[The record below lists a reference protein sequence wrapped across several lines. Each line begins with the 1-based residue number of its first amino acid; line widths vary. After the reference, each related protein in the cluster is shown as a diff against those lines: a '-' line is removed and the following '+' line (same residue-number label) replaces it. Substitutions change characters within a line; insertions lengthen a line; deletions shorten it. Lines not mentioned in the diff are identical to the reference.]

1 LLSLSKVLSAF
12 VPKMEARA
20 KVSLICRT
28 ISAFLL
34 FAAVNMAIGVAPQAI
49 PEPFS
54 AGEFAL
60 TPKVLAQGKPS
71 SWWLARSYMTAPHQ
85 PEIVI
90 CGSSQIGGLQA
101 ADARV
106 LNKPID
112 FVENHHCDVLERD
125 IKNSMDV
132 SPYVF
137 ISALPG
143 AMVSDHFAI
152 AKSLFAAHG
161 KPALLVLTVSPR
173 DFIDNTLPGAGAT
186 EPYRFFS
193 SHCDLTA
200 YTDLAYNDAW
210 SRMTHFVSSELP
222 LRRLSVAVDNVS
234 KRWSEQNADAS
245 ADTISSGDANDGGNA
260 VSQQVK
266 FVMGGYQGNI
276 RPGQAVLYPTNLKI
290 FVNNVNDYKKRYH
303 NTHPANY
310 EAQMSYFKD
319 YLNFLSDQGVRVLVV
334 GMPLTELNR
343 DILPG
348 DFWQEFRGRLLLSC
362 GSAGA
367 EWLDLSDSRD
377 FNNDDFVDTV
387 HLNADGG
394 VKLARDIAA
403 RVAASPEL
411 AAALYNRLPPPAG
424 RVASKGGKTSL

>member
-1 LLSLSKVLSAF
+1 
-12 VPKMEARA
+12 M
-20 KVSLICRT
+20 ICRT
-28 ISAFLL
+28 ISALIL
-34 FAAVNMAIGVAPQAI
+34 FAAVNLALGVAPQAR

-54 AGEFAL
+54 QKEFDL
-60 TPKVLAQGKPS
+60 TAKVLSEGKPS
-71 SWWLARSYMTAPHQ
+71 SWWLARSYVTAPHQ

-125 IKNSMDV
+125 LKSTMGVN
-132 SPYVF
+132 PYVF

-152 AKSLFAAHG
+152 AKSLFASRG
-161 KPALLVLTVSPR
+161 KPALLILTVSPR

-193 SHCDLTA
+193 SRCDLSA
-200 YTDLAYNDAW
+200 FTDLAYNDAW
-210 SRMTHFVSSELP
+210 SRMSHFASNELP
-222 LRRLSVAVDNVS
+222 LRRLTVAVDNAS
-234 KRWSEQNADAS
+234 KLWSEKNNCAS
-245 ADTISSGDANDGGNA
+245 VDTIGGAGGDNQNSQTDVSS
-260 VSQQVK
+260 QVK

-276 RPGQAVLYPTNLKI
+276 RPGQAVLYPNNLKI
-290 FVNNVNDYKKRYH
+290 FVNNVGDYKKRYR

-310 EAQMSYFKD
+310 EAQMAYFKN

-334 GMPLTELNR
+334 GMPLTQQNR
-343 DILPG
+343 EILPG
-348 DFWQEFRGRLLLSC
+348 DFWQEFRGRILLSC

-367 EWLDLSDSRD
+367 DWLDLSDSPD
-377 FNNDDFVDTV
+377 FSVDDFVDTV

-394 VKLARDIAA
+394 VKLAKEIAA
-403 RVAASPEL
+403 RISASPEL
-411 AAALYNRLPPPAG
+411 AAALYKRLPA
-424 RVASKGGKTSL
+424 VASKGGKATF

>member
-1 LLSLSKVLSAF
+1 
-12 VPKMEARA
+12 M
-20 KVSLICRT
+20 ICRT
-28 ISAFLL
+28 LSAFLL
-34 FAAVNMAIGVAPQAI
+34 FAAVNLAIGVTPQAP
-49 PEPFS
+49 PEPFC
-54 AGEFAL
+54 AKDFAL

-71 SWWLARSYMTAPHQ
+71 SWWLARSYMTAEHQ
-85 PEIVI
+85 PEIVL

-125 IKNSMDV
+125 LNARLGVK
-132 SPYVF
+132 PYVF

-193 SHCDLTA
+193 AHSDLSSYA
-200 YTDLAYNDAW
+200 DLAYNDPW
-210 SRMTHFVSSELP
+210 SRFTHVVSSELP
-222 LRRLSVAVDNVS
+222 LRRFTTALDDFS
-234 KRWSEQNADAS
+234 KKWSEENQTAS
-245 ADTISSGDANDGGNA
+245 ADTIGGAGAESGQSTDSA
-260 VSQQVK
+260 SQQVK

-276 RPGQAVLYPTNLKI
+276 KPGEAVLYPTSLKV
-290 FVNNVNDYKKRYH
+290 FVNNVNDYKKRYR

-310 EAQMSYFKD
+310 EAQMTYFKN
-319 YLNFLSDQGVRVLVV
+319 YLSFLSDQGVRVLVV
-334 GMPLTELNR
+334 GMPLTEINR
-343 DILPG
+343 KILPD

-362 GSAGA
+362 GGAGA
-367 EWLDLSDSRD
+367 EWLDLSDSPE
-377 FNNDDFVDTV
+377 FTVADFVDTV

-394 VKLARDIAA
+394 VKLAAKIAEKITA
-403 RVAASPEL
+403 APELSAALSNRMPAVAA
-411 AAALYNRLPPPAG
+411 
-424 RVASKGGKTSL
+424 KGAKATY

>member
-1 LLSLSKVLSAF
+1 
-12 VPKMEARA
+12 
-20 KVSLICRT
+20 LICRT
-28 ISAFLL
+28 ISALLL
-34 FAAVNMAIGVAPQAI
+34 FAAVNLALGVGPQAK
-49 PEPFS
+49 PETFS
-54 AGEFAL
+54 QKEFEL

-85 PEIVI
+85 PEIVL

-125 IKNSMDV
+125 LKNSMGV

-152 AKSLFAAHG
+152 AKSLFAARG

-193 SHCDLTA
+193 SHCDLSA
-200 YTDLAYNDAW
+200 YTGIAYNDAW
-210 SRMTHFVSSELP
+210 SRISHFVGSELP
-222 LRRLSVAVDNVS
+222 LRRLTVAADNAS
-234 KRWSEQNADAS
+234 KLWSEQNSGASLDTIGGGEAS
-245 ADTISSGDANDGGNA
+245 AVQNDI
-260 VSQQVK
+260 SQQVK

-276 RPGQAVLYPTNLKI
+276 KPGQAVLYPTNLKI

-310 EAQMSYFKD
+310 EAQMTYFKD
-319 YLNFLSDQGVRVLVV
+319 YLNFLSDQGIRVLVV
-334 GMPLTELNR
+334 GMPLTQLNR

-348 DFWQEFRGRLLLSC
+348 DFWQAFRGRILLSC

-367 EWLDLSDSRD
+367 DWLDLSDSAT

-394 VKLARDIAA
+394 VKLAAQIAA
-403 RVAASPEL
+403 RVATSPEL
-411 AAALYNRLPPPAG
+411 SAALYNRLPA
-424 RVASKGGKTSL
+424 VASKGGKATF